1 MANVNKTDTIYWLK
15 KIFEALGGS
24 DATRELRE
32 INKTDEIYWLRQIY
46 NSLSTKT
53 VETDSITDMTDEQLD
68 GLQVGDRVAKKTGT
82 AEHLYVVSYKDTEN
96 GGICLTYTDASVVE
110 TVAYD
115 HTESGWAYNSTDV
128 TPILPNNG

>member
-46 NSLSTKT
+46 NSLATKT
-53 VETDSITDMTDEQLD
+53 VAAGDITKLTDEQLD

-82 AEHLYVVSYKDTEN
+82 AEHLYVVSYKDAEN

>member
-1 MANVNKTDTIYWLK
+1 MANVNKTDVLYWLK
-15 KIFEALGGS
+15 KIYEALGGS
-24 DATRELRE
+24 DESREVSE

-53 VETDSITDMTDEQLD
+53 AEASDITALTDEQLD

-82 AEHLYVVSYKDTEN
+82 AEHLYVVSYKDAEN

-110 TVAYD
+110 TVSYD

-128 TPILPNNG
+128 TPILPDNS